1 MRRFHIENETLIAQ
15 FDRVD
20 DRAEEV
26 RSLMECVSNDELH
39 NLWTQLDISAIYH
52 DCALEGEVVSPE
64 ELNSALDPRTVTD
77 ATNLGLY
84 AAIKKHKQAFEQC
97 RDYARLPQLDI
108 SLELFKA
115 FNLVFSPLDIDHSK
129 DGFRTEIPLHRTYF
143 HEINQAEEIRGNMRD
158 FIVWAN
164 EEMEKVPH
172 PFSFAARMHHRFMH
186 IFPYPDTSGK
196 VGRAVMNIF
205 LMRNGFLPAVV
216 HATERQRYYE
226 AIRNSHQDLATL
238 LVDSEM
244 ASLESA
250 IRFLRRVII
259 RNKSDAAR

>member
-39 NLWTQLDISAIYH
+39 HLWTQLDISAIYH

-64 ELNSALDPRTVTD
+64 ELNSALDPRSVTD

-84 AAIKKHKQAFEQC
+84 AAIKKHKQAFEKC
-97 RDYARLPQLDI
+97 RECAKKPTFDINLD
-108 SLELFKA
+108 LYKT
-115 FNLVFSPLDIDHSK
+115 FNLIFSPLDVDHSK
-129 DGFRTEIPLHRTYF
+129 EGFRTEIPLHRTYF
-143 HEINQAEEIRGNMRD
+143 HEINQADEIRGNMKD

-164 EEMEKVPH
+164 EELEKTPH

-226 AIRNSHQDLATL
+226 AIRNSHQDLAAL

-250 IRFLRRVII
+250 IRYLRRVVI
-259 RNKSDAAR
+259 RRPAARQ

>member
-15 FDRVD
+15 FDKVD

-26 RSLMECVSNDELH
+26 RSLMECVSNEELFE
-39 NLWTQLDISAIYH
+39 LWNQLDISAIYH
-52 DCALEGEVVSPE
+52 DCALEGEVISPD
-64 ELNSALDPRTVTD
+64 ELNSALDPRAVTD

-84 AAIKKHKQAFEQC
+84 AAIKKHKKAFEMC
-97 RDYARLPQLDI
+97 REHARMPVLEI
-108 SLELFKA
+108 SMSLLKT
-115 FNLVFSPLDIDHSK
+115 FNLIFSPLDVDHSR

-143 HEINQAEEIRGNMRD
+143 HEINQAEEIRSNMND

-164 EEMEKVPH
+164 EELEKNSH
-172 PFSFAARMHHRFMH
+172 PFSYAARMHHRFMH
-186 IFPYPDTSGK
+186 IFPYPETSGK

-226 AIRNSHQDLATL
+226 AIRNSHQDLAAL

-250 IRFLRRVII
+250 IRYLRRVIV
-259 RNKSDAAR
+259 RKGAVR